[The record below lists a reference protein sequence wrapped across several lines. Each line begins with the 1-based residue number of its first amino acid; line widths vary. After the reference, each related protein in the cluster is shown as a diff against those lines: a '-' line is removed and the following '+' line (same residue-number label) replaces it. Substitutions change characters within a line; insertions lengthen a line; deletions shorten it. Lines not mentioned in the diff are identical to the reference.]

1 VTRISDITGSSMVWR
16 RTIQSKPW
24 WNNGARRIDVVL
36 NVESTGFR
44 DFAFSFPLFVW
55 WGFWDFKPTSRASPE
70 EGKRGYFLR
79 SSAASS
85 AALYRDKARQF
96 LSRKH
101 PSTRSLLRWC
111 NISNNKHHFSTFA
124 ISTYMHMTAP
134 SQHYVFPR
142 PCLQCPCHDSRY
154 VQSPR

>member
-85 AALYRDKARQF
+85 ACPVPRQGE
-96 LSRKH
+96 
-101 PSTRSLLRWC
+101 
-111 NISNNKHHFSTFA
+111 A
-124 ISTYMHMTAP
+124 ISKSQASIHQISPALVQHQQQQTSLFDLRYQHIHAHDGAITALRIP
-134 SQHYVFPR
+134 TALSSVPV
-142 PCLQCPCHDSRY
+142 S
-154 VQSPR
+154 